1 MGAGLNE
8 VTYEEIVKIKLD
20 KIEKDLNSAFLDPQE
35 RTKKYVEMAKL
46 KQELESIQNEKGK
59 IR

>member
-1 MGAGLNE
+1 MGVGLNE

-20 KIEKDLNSAFLDPQE
+20 QIKKELNSAFLDPQE
-35 RTKKYVEMAKL
+35 KTKLYVEKAKL
-46 KQELESIQNEKGK
+46 QQELDSIKNEKDK